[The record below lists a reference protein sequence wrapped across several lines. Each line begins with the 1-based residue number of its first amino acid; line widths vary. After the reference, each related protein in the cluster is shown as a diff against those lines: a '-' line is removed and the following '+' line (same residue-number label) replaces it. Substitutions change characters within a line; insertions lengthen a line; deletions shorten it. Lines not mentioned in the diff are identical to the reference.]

1 MILETVFNLIKKV
14 LLFIINLLPT
24 TNINLPDGFV
34 EWFRDTLSFVGY
46 FVPVGDIFLMLGIWF
61 AITNF
66 NIIWKIITRIWDA
79 LPFT

>member
-1 MILETVFNLIKKV
+1 MILEAVFNLIKNV
-14 LLFIINLLPT
+14 LLFVINLLPS
-24 TNINLPDGFV
+24 TNIDLPTGLI
-34 EWFRDTLSFVGY
+34 EWINNTLSLVGY
-46 FVPVGDIFLMLGIWF
+46 FIPVGDMFLMLGIWF